1 MIDRGRLIRQMNAD
15 FGMTMNRIR
24 VLLADDHP
32 AMLAQIESLLEDE
45 FDVIGKVADG
55 QALVD
60 MGAELQPEVIIAD
73 ITMPIVDG
81 IEAARR
87 LRAAGNPG
95 KIVFLSVHEDADFVN
110 AALDAGGN
118 AYVVKSRLA
127 TDLIGAIR
135 DAIAGSQFISPTIS
149 RG

>member
-1 MIDRGRLIRQMNAD
+1 MNAD
-15 FGMTMNRIR
+15 FGVTMKRIR

-32 AMLAQIESLLEDE
+32 AMLAQVESLLEDE

-87 LRAAGNPG
+87 LRAAWNTA
-95 KIVFLSVHEDADFVN
+95 KIIFLSVHEDADFVN
-110 AALDAGGN
+110 AALDAGGDG
-118 AYVVKSRLA
+118 YVVKSRLA

>member
-1 MIDRGRLIRQMNAD
+1 MNAD

-32 AMLAQIESLLEDE
+32 AMLAQVESLLEDE

-81 IEAARR
+81 IEAVRR
-87 LRAAGNPG
+87 LRAGG
-95 KIVFLSVHEDADFVN
+95 GCDAP
-110 AALDAGGN
+110 
-118 AYVVKSRLA
+118 S
-127 TDLIGAIR
+127 
-135 DAIAGSQFISPTIS
+135 S
-149 RG
+149 

>member
-1 MIDRGRLIRQMNAD
+1 MNAD

-32 AMLAQIESLLEDE
+32 AMLVQIESLLKDE

-87 LRAAGNPG
+87 LRAAGNPS

-110 AALDAGGN
+110 AALDAGGDG
-118 AYVVKSRLA
+118 YVVKSRLA

-135 DAIAGSQFISPTIS
+135 DAIAGSQFVSPTIS